1 MVRPPRPADEGASKD
16 VFKVALF
23 KMTAT
28 SKNPLF
34 FIVNLLLLVVAEM
47 GATNTASGRLEVNL
61 FLSEKRG
68 GKSHFGIILV
78 SAVLES
84 EDFA

>member
-1 MVRPPRPADEGASKD
+1 
-16 VFKVALF
+16 
-23 KMTAT
+23 
-28 SKNPLF
+28 
-34 FIVNLLLLVVAEM
+34 M

>member
-47 GATNTASGRLEVNL
+47 GATNTASGRLEVYL

-68 GKSHFGIILV
+68 GKRSHFGIILV
-78 SAVLES
+78 SA
-84 EDFA
+84 ATGI